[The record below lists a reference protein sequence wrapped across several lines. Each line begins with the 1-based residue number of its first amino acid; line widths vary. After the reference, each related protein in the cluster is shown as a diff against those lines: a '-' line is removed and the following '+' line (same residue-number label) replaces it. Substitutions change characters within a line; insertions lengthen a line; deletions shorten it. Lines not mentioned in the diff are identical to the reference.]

1 MKSKKNKSI
10 KVSDQVV
17 EKKKVGRPKKE
28 IDYVQAEK
36 LANMFCTMEEIAA
49 FFDVSVRTL
58 ERDEEFCRIYKIGKN
73 CAKMSLRRKQFNL
86 ADKNPQMAIFL
97 GKQYLGQTDK
107 IEQDQKVNVSIED
120 YLKDKGKLDF

>member
-1 MKSKKNKSI
+1 MKSKKNKPV
-10 KVSDQVV
+10 KVEDALV

-28 IDYVQAEK
+28 IDYAQAEK

-49 FFDVSVRTL
+49 FFEVSVRTL

-97 GKQYLGQTDK
+97 GRQYLGQTDK
-107 IEQDQKVNVSIED
+107 IEQDHKVSVSIED
-120 YLKDKGKLDF
+120 YLRDKGKLDF

>member
-1 MKSKKNKSI
+1 MKSKKNKPL
-10 KVSDQVV
+10 KVEDALV

-28 IDYVQAEK
+28 IDYAQAEK

-120 YLKDKGKLDF
+120 YLRDKGKLDF